1 MNKPIHG
8 YRVPS
13 PWSATSMSLIGHG
26 SPPELVSM
34 EDDPDVNS
42 GGWPRI
48 RIDGTVL
55 NFATDWDLVG
65 VVESHVLNV
74 YGFDRLRPGS
84 NVLDVGAGIGDF
96 SVLAARRVGPTGRVI
111 AIEPNPEDYT
121 VLTRNLRLNDCDNVT
136 PMNVALSE
144 SEGIAMLEF
153 KGKRFPARTTSL
165 ANAIREVG
173 LHAVDFVK
181 MDIEGFEAMV
191 VPSSLE
197 ILGQAR
203 YIAIELHGDQELA
216 FQALSSK
223 GFQFT
228 AVDTPLLTARL
239 VFFAFR
245 HPIIMI
251 RLYSRVKHYPPYSV
265 SGLLRRILKGPSIAQ
280 EGKLLVGIFSRSL

>member
-1 MNKPIHG
+1 
-8 YRVPS
+8 
-13 PWSATSMSLIGHG
+13 MSLIGDG
-26 SPPELVSM
+26 SRPELASM
-34 EDDPDVNS
+34 EDDPDGNS
-42 GGWPRI
+42 DGWPRI
-48 RIDGTVL
+48 RIDGTIL
-55 NFATDWDLVG
+55 SFATDWDLIG
-65 VVESHVLNV
+65 VIESHVLNV

-96 SVLAARRVGPTGRVI
+96 SILAARRVGPTGRVI

-121 VLTRNLRLNDCDNVT
+121 VLTRNLRLNDCANVT

-144 SEGIAMLEF
+144 SDGIAMLEF

-165 ANAIREVG
+165 ANAIREAG
-173 LHAVDFVK
+173 LDTVDFVK

-197 ILGQAR
+197 VLGQAR

-239 VFFAFR
+239 VLFAFR
-245 HPIIMI
+245 HPNIMI
-251 RLYSRVKHYPPYSV
+251 RLYSRVKHYPPYTV
-265 SGLLRRILKGPSIAQ
+265 SGLLRRALKGPSIAQ
-280 EGKLLVGIFSRSL
+280 EGKLLVGMFRRTF